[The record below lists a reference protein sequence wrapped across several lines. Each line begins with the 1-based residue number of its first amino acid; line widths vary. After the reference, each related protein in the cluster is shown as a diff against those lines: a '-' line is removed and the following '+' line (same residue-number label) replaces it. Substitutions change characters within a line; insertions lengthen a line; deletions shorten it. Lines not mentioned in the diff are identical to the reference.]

1 MGIINRLDAHLS
13 NMIAAGEV
21 VERPMGI
28 VKELVENC
36 IDAKAE
42 TIDIQIGQGGIE
54 SIVVIDDGCGMD
66 AQDAT
71 LAFERSMEYPDD
83 GISRGGAALYCV
95 RISCDLTNE

>member
-71 LAFERSMEYPDD
+71 LAFERHAC
-83 GISRGGAALYCV
+83 I
-95 RISCDLTNE
+95 